1 MQKVVS
7 LQKKE
12 FMLNFIVFKGNA
24 KELATKLI
32 EIEMKYSLGP
42 MFHNVNDNI
51 RDFCSEVEKWIEE
64 SLDISFSN
72 IKWVI
77 QNCNE
82 VISSKYDIPN
92 QAFVEVFN
100 FVNTVKLNWV
110 FARCEDEMPSCKH
123 FLNFSPMEIVK
134 KEKDLIQD
142 GWLKQAIK
150 QTLNLDTA
158 LNVINV
164 VTLADFYARLLTSIK
179 DEFLEC
185 RDDPWDNKR
194 RLLNK
199 FSKELDYC
207 VQVLCKIGQEVV
219 CDKFKE
225 LLKEKYEELNS
236 NGRTNNTIFVPRE
249 RTN

>member
-1 MQKVVS
+1 MSQFIVTTRDKNVS
-7 LQKKE
+7 L
-12 FMLNFIVFKGNA
+12 
-24 KELATKLI
+24 KELQHILDRHFNPP
-32 EIEMKYSLGP
+32 YSLSSP
-42 MFHNVNDNI
+42 KQ
-51 RDFCSEVEKWIEE
+51 FCEELISWIKR
-64 SLDISFSN
+64 SLDFSFSN
-72 IKWVI
+72 IRRVI
-77 QNCNE
+77 DDCHT
-82 VISSKYDIPN
+82 VIGQEFSVY
-92 QAFVEVFN
+92 
-100 FVNTVKLNWV
+100 NTAWRRITHFL
-110 FARCEDEMPSCKH
+110 FHDLSFLPYARNLDDWPSCKH
-123 FLNFSPMEIVK
+123 FLNFSPKEIVK

-225 LLKEKYEELNS
+225 MLKEKYEELNS